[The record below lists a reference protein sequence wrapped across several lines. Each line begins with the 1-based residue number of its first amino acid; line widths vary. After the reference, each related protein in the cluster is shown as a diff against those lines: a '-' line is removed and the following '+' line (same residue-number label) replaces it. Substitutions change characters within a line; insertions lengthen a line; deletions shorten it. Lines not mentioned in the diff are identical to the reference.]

1 MADVTQTQDLSQ
13 ERLLTG
19 VRRQTVGST
28 TYPVLGETV
37 LVAKV
42 GEGAVG
48 AVYEGRIP
56 GDERPVAVRVMR
68 CVNEQSERYTQFLA
82 HSRAAQNVKSH
93 HLVDIKETG
102 AEPGLFYQVMEF
114 TPSVSAHAHLSAL
127 RDKLKPGLSEADA
140 LELAQSLA
148 NGLAALHA
156 ANVPHLNISPS
167 AILIPKDSGGT
178 LDFTR
183 CKLGDQGLAFH
194 EHFARVLE
202 GTAADH
208 GTPGYMS
215 PEQAQGSKNPGK
227 TSDVFAFGASLYAML
242 AGHAPFDGPSVPV
255 ILSVTCLQEVSDLR
269 TWRPD
274 VSRIT
279 SRLVELCLR
288 KGPSMRFPDASVLQR
303 AVRLCRDAHQA
314 PANIQDAAMEEM
326 QALIRQDEVK
336 EQLLSRFFPPP
347 PPDAS
352 ATTEEP
358 LPPATPATTHISPS
372 PIPPEVSPAVPMP
385 VTPLSALSPAVP
397 DRPLPPVEEP
407 PPAVPATEPAYSAA
421 IEVPPPPEWTEA
433 KTTPPASHSSAVMPT
448 VGRRP
453 ETKLF
458 DDLLRPASAES
469 ETPADATPAT
479 PLPPEAPKQDAG
491 ELIVLP
497 PEPVV
502 TENAP
507 LNSESPHPAFPTVTS
522 ALSPT
527 GSEGT
532 AADAPS
538 VDEKP
543 VEQSAVKTAEE
554 APYSARVIESPAPPP
569 PSNGFDDGMEATM
582 IGIPKLI
589 DPAAA
594 SSAAQVMPALPL
606 DPLAADAATEKAGG
620 EEVIPPAVPEW
631 GDPTEP
637 LPPLPTTQEPTVVES
652 LPPQKGSWAP
662 MVAALLMFVATMGV
676 LWQKGYLDQWFGS
689 KRVAVAPPTTQI
701 NPVETGTPPVP
712 PVPNSTTQTEPGK
725 QEPAKADPLTK
736 DPNEPAKIPAKAPD
750 DVAKQTEDELKKAAE
765 IRMRA
770 EAEARKL
777 SEEIRKNE
785 EAEARR
791 KQEEFEKER
800 KALAEEK
807 ERKRKED
814 EAKVA
819 AARVEQEAKDAEE
832 RKKRA
837 AQAAADL
844 PKEVLLDLGEKVT
857 LPFVLV
863 PGGTFKMGTS
873 KESAQDLAKAAGIDA
888 KEYLMEAPPRS
899 VKVEPF
905 YISKTPVSVGQF
917 RRFAEMTGYKTAAER
932 VGEAFVLQDKQWKR
946 VKGASWRNPGF
957 KQSDDHPAVLLSYRD
972 CEALLAWASRLS
984 PQAMRLPTE
993 AEWEYAARGTE
1004 SKLYPWGNEWDGKR
1018 ANFGDKQ
1025 LSAMVGDANGA
1036 VLDDGNAFT
1045 SPTGAYDNASWCGA
1059 LDMAG
1064 NVLQWCSDM
1073 YEEYP
1078 QSNAPQLQVDAEDV
1092 PPDAK
1097 RVLRGGSF
1105 LVGPADLRSA
1115 ARRSSNPRAA
1125 SVEFGVRLAFTP
1137 KH

>member
-13 ERLLTG
+13 DRLLTG

-37 LVAKV
+37 LVAKI
-42 GEGAVG
+42 GEGSAG

-56 GDERPVAVRVMR
+56 GDERPVAIRVMR
-68 CVNEQSERYTQFLA
+68 CLNEQSERYTQFLA

-102 AEPGLFYQVMEF
+102 AEPGLFYQVMEHM
-114 TPSVSAHAHLSAL
+114 PSVSAHAYLSAL
-127 RDKLKPGLSEADA
+127 RDKLKPGLNESEA
-140 LELAQSLA
+140 LELAQALA
-148 NGLAALHA
+148 TGLAALHA
-156 ANVPHLNISPS
+156 ANVSHLNISPS
-167 AILIPKDSGGT
+167 SILIPKDANGAV
-178 LDFTR
+178 DFTR
-183 CKLGDQGLAFH
+183 CKLGDQGLALH
-194 EHFARVLE
+194 EHFARVLD
-202 GTAADH
+202 GTAADN

-227 TSDVFAFGASLYAML
+227 TADVFAFGASLYAML

-279 SRLVELCLR
+279 ARLVELCLR
-288 KGPSMRFPDASVLQR
+288 KGPSMRFPDATVLQR
-303 AVRLCRDAHQA
+303 AVRMCREAQGQ
-314 PANIQDAAMEEM
+314 PANIQDAAIEEM

-347 PPDAS
+347 PPDAGG
-352 ATTEEP
+352 AVEEK
-358 LPPATPATTHISPS
+358 LPPATPATTHATPS
-372 PIPPEVSPAVPMP
+372 PIPPDISPPAAVKPLSIFAPAVEPP
-385 VTPLSALSPAVP
+385 KPAVE
-397 DRPLPPVEEP
+397 LP
-407 PPAVPATEPAYSAA
+407 PPAVPATEPAFSSP
-421 IEVPPPPEWTEA
+421 IEVPPPPEWAES
-433 KTTPPASHSSAVMPT
+433 KSVPPPSHSSVMPT

-458 DDLLRPASAES
+458 DDLLRPASAS
-469 ETPADATPAT
+469 MADATPEHTPTPVPDAAPAM
-479 PLPPEAPKQDAG
+479 PLPSEPVNTD

-497 PEPVV
+497 PEPPASDVPTPPRETSAV
-502 TENAP
+502 AAETKQEV
-507 LNSESPHPAFPTVTS
+507 SESSTT
-522 ALSPT
+522 
-527 GSEGT
+527 E
-532 AADAPS
+532 AD
-538 VDEKP
+538 V
-543 VEQSAVKTAEE
+543 
-554 APYSARVIESPAPPP
+554 PYSARVIEEPVKTPLMEE
-569 PSNGFDDGMEATM
+569 GMEATM

-594 SSAAQVMPALPL
+594 SSAANVSDPIKPALPQ
-606 DPLAADAATEKAGG
+606 DPLAENTSPNEAVPDATPATVI
-620 EEVIPPAVPEW
+620 EVPMPPPAEW
-631 GDPTEP
+631 TDPTQTAEDVEN
-637 LPPLPTTQEPTVVES
+637 LPQ
-652 LPPQKGSWAP
+652 QKASWAP
-662 MVAALLMFVATMGV
+662 LVAALLMFVATMGV
-676 LWQKGYLDQWFGS
+676 LWQKGYLDQWFGV
-689 KRVAVAPPTTQI
+689 KPVAVVQPPI
-701 NPVETGTPPVP
+701 DPVETGTPPP
-712 PVPNSTTQTEPGK
+712 PPTSTTPND
-725 QEPAKADPLTK
+725 PAKADPLTK
-736 DPNEPAKIPAKAPD
+736 DPQEKLPEDPAKGKAKAPEEF
-750 DVAKQTEDELKKAAE
+750 AKQTEDELKKAAE

-785 EAEARR
+785 EAEARK
-791 KQEEFEKER
+791 KQEEFEKQR

-814 EAKVA
+814 EEKLA
-819 AARVEQEAKDAEE
+819 AARAEQEAKDAED

-837 AQAAADL
+837 ALAAQDL

-857 LPFVLV
+857 MPFVLV
-863 PGGTFKMGTS
+863 PGGTFKMGTTVDAA
-873 KESAQDLAKAAGIDA
+873 KELAKAAGIDA
-888 KEYLMEAPPRS
+888 KEYLMEAPPRT

-905 YISKTPVSVGQF
+905 YISKAPVSVAQF
-917 RRFAEMTGYKTAAER
+917 RRFAEATGYKTAAER

-946 VKGASWRNPGF
+946 VKGASWKNPGF
-957 KQSDDHPAVLLSYRD
+957 KQGDDHPAVLLSYRD
-972 CEALLAWASRLS
+972 CEALVAWASRLS
-984 PQAMRLPTE
+984 PQPMRLPTE
-993 AEWEYAARGTE
+993 SEWEYAARGAE
-1004 SKLYPWGNEWDGKR
+1004 NRLYPWGNEWDARR

-1025 LSAMVGDANGA
+1025 LSVMIGDAQGSA
-1036 VLDDGNAFT
+1036 VDDGNAFT

-1059 LDMAG
+1059 LDMSG
-1064 NVLQWCSDM
+1064 NVLQWCSDVF
-1073 YEEYP
+1073 EEYP
-1078 QSNAPQLQVDAEDV
+1078 KSNAPQLQVEAEDI

-1125 SVEFGVRLAFTP
+1125 SVEFGVRLSFTP